1 MTHKPPGLLRARM
14 DADLQMMICTAG
26 HVDHGKTRLVK
37 LLTGCSTDR
46 LKEEQERGLTIEL
59 GFAPCL
65 LAGEVCVG
73 IVDVPGHEKFVRNM
87 VAGVSGIDMAVLV
100 VAADDGVMPQTVE
113 HLQIMQLVGVR
124 HGMVALT
131 KTDMVAAERVGEVS
145 DQVRE
150 LLLGTFMQGAR
161 ICPLSSETLEGFFEF
176 YDGLV
181 EEARGLSRRRS
192 AHVFRMPILNS
203 FSSEGFGSV
212 VTGIPVD
219 GVVATG
225 ARVELVPGGEVG
237 TVRGIQRFLRDAS
250 EGGFGQCLAVN
261 VPDFGKLQPRRG
273 QVLCLPGYLRAAQS
287 FELRI
292 KVVEGLERPLRNA
305 EEVVFHTGTSEERG
319 KLYLLEQKTLGPGA
333 LGLASI
339 VLSRPVPAAVHDRFI
354 VRRASPART
363 VAGGEIIAAEPGA
376 NRASRKQAL
385 ARARMFLDSFAGID
399 ASSPEG
405 LRTDVEYLLR
415 SGGVVEHSLERV
427 AKSVLLTKEVA
438 AECLAHLVEAGKV
451 LKLAADSYVHAEV
464 HRACLA
470 EVVARVEE
478 IAASGQ
484 RLDLCINDLRRG
496 LDWPLS
502 LWNRLQADL
511 EREHLVTRKGDR
523 FVLRAAVREIGDGL
537 AGDERALMARLLAV
551 YEQTGFR
558 SPRPDELPGLLK
570 APSDRTG
577 RLLDL
582 LCAREELFRLTPSV
596 VLSRSWLSKAQA
608 IVVDLIQKDGVL
620 DSAEFK
626 GHLDSTRKYA
636 LAVLDHLDARK
647 VTVRRG
653 NERRLAEGYA
663 ARLL

>member
-1 MTHKPPGLLRARM
+1 M

-113 HLQIMQLVGVR
+113 HLQIMELVGVR

-131 KTDMVAAERVGEVS
+131 KTDMVAAQRIEEVKR
-145 DQVRE
+145 QVRE
-150 LLLGTFMQGAR
+150 LLAGTFMEGAR
-161 ICPLSSETLEGFFEF
+161 IFPVSSETLDGLSDF
-176 YDGLV
+176 YKGLV
-181 EEARGLSRRRS
+181 EEARGMSRRRS
-192 AHVFRMPILNS
+192 AHVFRMPILNA

-219 GVVATG
+219 GTIAIG
-225 ARVELVPGGEVG
+225 QRVELVPGGQVG
-237 TVRGIQRFLRDAS
+237 SVRGIQRFLRDAS

-261 VPDFGKLQPRRG
+261 VPDFGKLEPRRG
-273 QVLCLPGYLRAAQS
+273 QVLCVPGYVVAARS

-292 KVVEGLERPLRNA
+292 TAVAGIGRPLRNA

-319 KLYLLEQKTLGPGA
+319 KLYLLEEKTLGPGA
-333 LGLASI
+333 VGLASI
-339 VLSRPVPAAVHDRFI
+339 VLSNPVPAVAHDRYI
-354 VRRASPART
+354 IRRASPAMT
-363 VAGGEIIAAEPGA
+363 VAGGEIIAAEPGP
-376 NRASRKQAL
+376 NRPRRKHAL
-385 ARARMFLDSFAGID
+385 AKGRLFLDTFAGVD
-399 ASSPEG
+399 PSSPEG
-405 LRTDVEYLLR
+405 LRTEVEYSLR
-415 SGGVVEHSLERV
+415 TGGIAEHSLERI
-427 AKSVLLTKEVA
+427 AKRTLLTKEVA
-438 AECLAHLVEAGKV
+438 AECLAHLVEEGKA
-451 LKLAADSYVHAEV
+451 LKLAADNYVHVEAY
-464 HRACLA
+464 RACLA

-478 IAASGQ
+478 IAAAGE
-484 RLDLCINDLRRG
+484 LLEVGINDLRRG
-496 LDWPLS
+496 IDWPLP

-511 EREHLVTRKGDR
+511 EREQIVTRRGDR
-523 FVLRAAVREIGDGL
+523 LVLREAVRELDDGL
-537 AGDERALMARLLAV
+537 DDDERSLMARLLAV
-551 YEQTGFR
+551 YEETGFR
-558 SPRPDELPGLLK
+558 SPRPDELPDLLQ
-570 APSDRTG
+570 APPERTE
-577 RLLDL
+577 RLLDFS
-582 LCAREELFRLTPSV
+582 CAREELFRLTPNV
-596 VLSRSWLSKAQA
+596 VLSRSWLSKAQG
-608 IVVDLIQKDGVL
+608 IVVDLIQRDGEL

-636 LAVLDHLDARK
+636 LAVLDYLDARK

-653 NERRLAEGYA
+653 NQRRLAEGYTDK
-663 ARLL
+663 LI